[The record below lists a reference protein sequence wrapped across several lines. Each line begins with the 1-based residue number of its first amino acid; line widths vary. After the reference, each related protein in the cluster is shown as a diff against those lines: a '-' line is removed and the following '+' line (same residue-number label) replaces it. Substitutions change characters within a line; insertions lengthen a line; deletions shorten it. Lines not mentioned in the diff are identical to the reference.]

1 VESTV
6 YRRGSDGKVIGTPE
20 IKSVT
25 ETPIEPIF
33 TVTTYRAGEIGQTK
47 AQPKVVVEKPQP
59 VIPTPPAIVQPTPP
73 APVVKAPVPAVTQ
86 TPVAKPK
93 SALPKAPIF
102 TLPKFAMPKISFGK
116 SKSRYP
122 RPVRYIRNIVLAYLG
137 FYLILG
143 FHAASSLDKMPAS
156 ANVALADTA
165 GTNWLLVGSDSR
177 EGLTKAE
184 RKEMRTGKDEGSQRT
199 DTLMII
205 HIDDSGKPTLVSLPR
220 DSYVT
225 IPAHTALDGSSVEDR
240 RNKINTAYGKGGA
253 PLLVE
258 TVERNT
264 GLHIDHYMEVGFKG
278 IRDITDAVGGVNMC
292 VPADVTD
299 LNSGLNLL
307 AGCQE
312 LNGVNALA
320 YVRMRYAD
328 PKGDLGRIER
338 QQQFLSSV
346 MKKVATPAVL
356 LNPISM
362 WKLVDAGTASVNVG
376 EGDSVIDIS
385 SLARAMRGLSNG
397 NGTLTTV
404 PVSKTDANT
413 AAGSSVIWDDE
424 AARELFVSLGAN

>member
-1 VESTV
+1 MESTV
-6 YRRGSDGKVIGTPE
+6 YRRSSDGKIVGTPE
-20 IKSVT
+20 TKS
-25 ETPIEPIF
+25 EIEIPVDPVF
-33 TVTTYRAGEIGQTK
+33 AATTYRAGEIGNTQ
-47 AQPKVVVEKPQP
+47 AQPRIVAEKPQP
-59 VIPTPPAIVQPTPP
+59 KAPTPKGPA
-73 APVVKAPVPAVTQ
+73 
-86 TPVAKPK
+86 
-93 SALPKAPIF
+93 F
-102 TLPKFAMPKISFGK
+102 TLPKFSFGK
-116 SKSRYP
+116 SKSRFP
-122 RPVRYIRNIVLAYLG
+122 QPVRYIRNLVLAYLG

-143 FHAASSLDKMPAS
+143 FHAASSLEKFPATS
-156 ANVALADTA
+156 NVALADTA

-184 RKEMRTGKDEGSQRT
+184 RRELHTGKDEGSQRT
-199 DTLMII
+199 DTIMVI

-220 DSYVT
+220 DSYIT
-225 IPAHTALDGSSVEDR
+225 IPAHIALDGSSVEDR
-240 RNKINTAYGKGGA
+240 KNKINTAYSKGGA

-299 LNSGLNLL
+299 EKSGLSLL

-312 LNGVNALA
+312 LDGKNALA

-328 PKGDLGRIER
+328 PKGDLGRVER
-338 QQQFLSSV
+338 QQQYLSAV

-362 WKLVDAGTASVNVG
+362 WNLVDSGTESVNVG
-376 EGDSVIDIS
+376 AGDSVVDIAK
-385 SLARAMRGLSNG
+385 LARAMRGLSNG

-404 PVSKTDANT
+404 PVADADANT
-413 AAGSSVIWDDE
+413 AAGSSVLWDE
-424 AARELFVSLGAN
+424 AAARELFVSLGAN

>member
-1 VESTV
+1 MESTV
-6 YRRGSDGKVIGTPE
+6 YRRDSDGKVIGTPE
-20 IKSVT
+20 ANRLDEQPVFSVS
-25 ETPIEPIF
+25 
-33 TVTTYRAGEIGQTK
+33 TYRAGEIGNTQI
-47 AQPKVVVEKPQP
+47 QPRIVADMPQP
-59 VIPTPPAIVQPTPP
+59 LPVNPEAVKSSSKLPAF
-73 APVVKAPVPAVTQ
+73 K
-86 TPVAKPK
+86 
-93 SALPKAPIF
+93 LPK
-102 TLPKFAMPKISFGK
+102 LSFRK
-116 SKSRYP
+116 SKSRFP

-137 FYLILG
+137 FYVVLG
-143 FHAASSLDKMPAS
+143 FHAASSLEKMPAS
-156 ANVALADTA
+156 SNVALADTA

-184 RKEMRTGKDEGSQRT
+184 RKELRTGKDEGSQRT
-199 DTLMII
+199 DTLMVI
-205 HIDDSGKPTLVSLPR
+205 HIDDSGKSTLVSLPR

-225 IPAHTALDGSSVEDR
+225 IPAHIGLDGIAIEDR
-240 RNKINTAYGKGGA
+240 RNKINTAYGQGGA

-299 LNSGLNLL
+299 ENSGLNLL

-312 LNGVNALA
+312 LDGRNALA

-362 WKLVDAGTASVNVG
+362 WKLVDAGTGSVNVG
-376 EGDSVIDIS
+376 ETDTVMDIGN
-385 SLARAMRGLSNG
+385 LAKAMRALSNG

-404 PVSKTDANT
+404 PVSETDANT
-413 AAGSSVIWDDE
+413 AAGSSVIWDDV

>member
-1 VESTV
+1 MESTV
-6 YRRGSDGKVIGTPE
+6 YRRDSDGKVIGTPE
-20 IKSVT
+20 ANRLDEQPVFSVS
-25 ETPIEPIF
+25 
-33 TVTTYRAGEIGQTK
+33 TYRAGEISNTQI
-47 AQPKVVVEKPQP
+47 QPEIVADKPQP
-59 VIPTPPAIVQPTPP
+59 LPVNPEAVKSSPKLPAF
-73 APVVKAPVPAVTQ
+73 KF
-86 TPVAKPK
+86 PK
-93 SALPKAPIF
+93 L
-102 TLPKFAMPKISFGK
+102 SFRK
-116 SKSRYP
+116 SKSRFP

-137 FYLILG
+137 FYVVLG

-156 ANVALADTA
+156 SNVALADTA

-184 RKEMRTGKDEGSQRT
+184 RKELRTGKDEGSQRT
-199 DTLMII
+199 DTLMVI
-205 HIDDSGKPTLVSLPR
+205 HIDDSGKSTLVSLPR

-225 IPAHTALDGSSVEDR
+225 IPAHIGLDGIAIEDR
-240 RNKINTAYGKGGA
+240 RNKINTAYSQGGA

-299 LNSGLNLL
+299 ENSGLNLL

-312 LNGVNALA
+312 LDGRNALA

-346 MKKVATPAVL
+346 MKKVATPAVF

-362 WKLVDAGTASVNVG
+362 
-376 EGDSVIDIS
+376 
-385 SLARAMRGLSNG
+385 
-397 NGTLTTV
+397 
-404 PVSKTDANT
+404 
-413 AAGSSVIWDDE
+413 
-424 AARELFVSLGAN
+424 

>member
-20 IKSVT
+20 ANPVAEQAFEPVFSVS
-25 ETPIEPIF
+25 
-33 TVTTYRAGEIGQTK
+33 TYRAGEIGNTQ
-47 AQPKVVVEKPQP
+47 AQPP
-59 VIPTPPAIVQPTPP
+59 IVAQEPHHDVP
-73 APVVKAPVPAVTQ
+73 KAPAK
-86 TPVAKPK
+86 KPK
-93 SALPKAPIF
+93 TSSPKVPSIALPKV
-102 TLPKFAMPKISFGK
+102 SFMK

-122 RPVRYIRNIVLAYLG
+122 WPIRFIRNIVLAYLG
-137 FYLILG
+137 FYLVLG
-143 FHAASSLDKMPAS
+143 FHATSSLEKIPVAPN
-156 ANVALADTA
+156 AALADTA

-184 RKEMRTGKDEGSQRT
+184 RKELHTGKDEGSQRT
-199 DTLMII
+199 DTIMLI
-205 HIDDSGKPTLVSLPR
+205 HVDDNGKPTLVSLPR

-225 IPAHTALDGSSVEDR
+225 IPAHVGLDGVAIEDR

-264 GLHIDHYMEVGFKG
+264 GLHIDHYMEIGFKG
-278 IRDITDAVGGVNMC
+278 IRDITDAVNGVNMC

-299 LNSGLNLL
+299 ENSGLNLL

-312 LNGVNALA
+312 LDGKDALA

-346 MKKVATPAVL
+346 MKKAATPAVL
-356 LNPISM
+356 LNPLSM
-362 WKLVDAGTASVNVG
+362 WQLVDAGTESVNVG
-376 EGDSVIDIS
+376 EGDSVIDIAK
-385 SLARAMRGLSNG
+385 LARAMRALSNG

-404 PVSKTDANT
+404 PVSQTDANT
-413 AAGSSVIWDDE
+413 AAGSSVIWDE
-424 AARELFVSLGAN
+424 VAARELFVSLGAN

>member
-1 VESTV
+1 MESTV
-6 YRRGSDGKVIGTPE
+6 YRRGSDGKIVGTAEAKPVIEMPAPPVFAV
-20 IKSVT
+20 S
-25 ETPIEPIF
+25 
-33 TVTTYRAGEIGQTK
+33 TYRAGDIGQTQ
-47 AQPKVVVEKPQP
+47 AQPKIVADTPQP
-59 VIPTPPAIVQPTPP
+59 VVPVKPEPPQPTPV
-73 APVVKAPVPAVTQ
+73 AVKPSPKLPAVN
-86 TPVAKPK
+86 
-93 SALPKAPIF
+93 
-102 TLPKFAMPKISFGK
+102 LPKFSFGK
-116 SKSRYP
+116 SKSRFP

-137 FYLILG
+137 FYLVLG
-143 FHAASSLDKMPAS
+143 FHAAASLDKIPAS
-156 ANVALADTA
+156 SNVALADTA

-184 RKEMRTGKDEGSQRT
+184 RKELHTGKDEGSQRT
-199 DTLMII
+199 DTIMVI

-220 DSYVT
+220 DSYIT
-225 IPAHTALDGSSVEDR
+225 IPAHIALDGSSVEDR
-240 RNKINTAYGKGGA
+240 KNKINTAYGKGGA

-299 LNSGLNLL
+299 ENSGLNLL

-312 LNGVNALA
+312 LDGKNALA

-362 WKLVDAGTASVNVG
+362 WKLVDAGTGSVNVG
-376 EGDSVIDIS
+376 DGDSVTDIS

-404 PVSKTDANT
+404 PVSETDANT
-413 AAGSSVIWDDE
+413 AAGSSVIWDDA

>member
-20 IKSVT
+20 AKPV
-25 ETPIEPIF
+25 IEQPVVPVF
-33 TVTTYRAGEIGQTK
+33 AVTTYRAGEIGQTQ
-47 AQPKVVVEKPQP
+47 AQPKIVAEKPQP
-59 VIPTPPAIVQPTPP
+59 EVFVQPI
-73 APVVKAPVPAVTQ
+73 AAA
-86 TPVAKPK
+86 PVAKPK
-93 SALPKAPIF
+93 VSAPKLPSVKLPK
-102 TLPKFAMPKISFGK
+102 LSLGK
-116 SKSRYP
+116 SKSRFP

-143 FHAASSLDKMPAS
+143 FHAATSLDKIPAS

-225 IPAHTALDGSSVEDR
+225 IPAHIALDGSSVEDR

-278 IRDITDAVGGVNMC
+278 IRDITNAVGGVNMC

-312 LNGVNALA
+312 LN
-320 YVRMRYAD
+320 AD

-346 MKKVATPAVL
+346 MKKAATPAVL

-376 EGDSVIDIS
+376 EGDSVMDLGA
-385 SLARAMRGLSNG
+385 LAQAMRSLSNG

-404 PVSKTDANT
+404 PVSQTDANT
-413 AAGSSVIWDDE
+413 AAGSSVIWDDA
-424 AARELFVSLGAN
+424 AARELFISLGAN

>member
-6 YRRGSDGKVIGTPE
+6 YRRDSDGRVIGTPE
-20 IKSVT
+20 ANRVDEQPVFSVT
-25 ETPIEPIF
+25 TF
-33 TVTTYRAGEIGQTK
+33 RTGEKGNTQ
-47 AQPKVVVEKPQP
+47 
-59 VIPTPPAIVQPTPP
+59 VQPSI
-73 APVVKAPVPAVTQ
+73 
-86 TPVAKPK
+86 VADKSQSESLSSQVDANPK
-93 SALPKAPIF
+93 TRAFRLPKL
-102 TLPKFAMPKISFGK
+102 TLRK
-116 SKSRYP
+116 SKSRFP
-122 RPVRYIRNIVLAYLG
+122 RPVRYIRNLVLAYLG

-143 FHAASSLDKMPAS
+143 IHATSSLEKIPAS
-156 ANVALADTA
+156 ANVTIADTA

-184 RKEMRTGKDEGSQRT
+184 RKELRTGKDEGAQRT

-205 HIDDSGKPTLVSLPR
+205 HIDDNGQPTLVSLPR

-225 IPAHTALDGSSVEDR
+225 IPAHIGLDGLSIEDR
-240 RNKINTAYGKGGA
+240 RNKINTAYGQGGA

-264 GLHIDHYMEVGFKG
+264 GLKIDHYMEIGFKG

-299 LNSGLNLL
+299 ENSGLNLL

-312 LNGVNALA
+312 LDGKNALA

-362 WKLVDAGTASVNVG
+362 WRLVDAGTASVNVG
-376 EGDSVIDIS
+376 EGDLVVDIGN
-385 SLARAMRGLSNG
+385 LAKAMRGLSNG

-404 PVSKTDANT
+404 PVSQTDANT
-413 AAGSSVIWDDE
+413 AAGSSVIWDDV

>member
-1 VESTV
+1 MESTV

-20 IKSVT
+20 TNPVV
-25 ETPIEPIF
+25 EQPMF
-33 TVTTYRAGEIGQTK
+33 TVTTYRAGEIGNTHS
-47 AQPKVVVEKPQP
+47 QPKVVAEKPQP
-59 VIPTPPAIVQPTPP
+59 VA
-73 APVVKAPVPAVTQ
+73 
-86 TPVAKPK
+86 PVAKPE
-93 SALPKAPIF
+93 SLPSKGPSL
-102 TLPKFAMPKISFGK
+102 TLPKLSLRK

-137 FYLILG
+137 FYLVLG
-143 FHAASSLDKMPAS
+143 YHAASSLDKMPAAS
-156 ANVALADTA
+156 NVALADTA

-184 RKEMRTGKDEGSQRT
+184 RKELRTGKDEGSQRT
-199 DTLMII
+199 DTIMII
-205 HIDDSGKPTLVSLPR
+205 NIDESGKPTLVSLPR

-225 IPAHTALDGSSVEDR
+225 IPAHIALDGSAIEDR
-240 RNKINTAYGKGGA
+240 KNKINTAYGKGGA

-264 GLHIDHYMEVGFKG
+264 ALHIDHYMEVGFKG

-299 LNSGLNLL
+299 ENSGLNLL

-312 LNGVNALA
+312 LDGKNALA

-328 PKGDLGRIER
+328 PMGDLGRIER

-362 WKLVDAGTASVNVG
+362 WKLVDAGTASVKVG
-376 EGDSVIDIS
+376 EGDSVIDVGT
-385 SLARAMRGLSNG
+385 LARAMRGLSNG

-404 PVSKTDANT
+404 PVSQTDANT
-413 AAGSSVIWDDE
+413 AAGSSVIWDDS

>member
-1 VESTV
+1 MESTV
-6 YRRGSDGKVIGTPE
+6 YRRDSDGRVIGTPE
-20 IKSVT
+20 ANRVDEQPVFSVT
-25 ETPIEPIF
+25 TF
-33 TVTTYRAGEIGQTK
+33 RTGEKGNTQ
-47 AQPKVVVEKPQP
+47 
-59 VIPTPPAIVQPTPP
+59 VQPSI
-73 APVVKAPVPAVTQ
+73 
-86 TPVAKPK
+86 VADKSQSESLSSQVDANPK
-93 SALPKAPIF
+93 TRAFRLPKL
-102 TLPKFAMPKISFGK
+102 TLRK
-116 SKSRYP
+116 SKSRFP
-122 RPVRYIRNIVLAYLG
+122 RPVRYIRNLVLAYLG

-143 FHAASSLDKMPAS
+143 IHATSSLEKIPAS
-156 ANVALADTA
+156 ANVTIADTA

-184 RKEMRTGKDEGSQRT
+184 RKELRTGKDEGAQRT

-205 HIDDSGKPTLVSLPR
+205 HIDDNGQPTLVSLPR

-225 IPAHTALDGSSVEDR
+225 IPAHIGLDGLSIEDR
-240 RNKINTAYGKGGA
+240 RNKINTAYGQGGA

-264 GLHIDHYMEVGFKG
+264 GLKIDHYMEIGFKG

-299 LNSGLNLL
+299 ENSGLNLL

-312 LNGVNALA
+312 LDGKNALA

-362 WKLVDAGTASVNVG
+362 WRLVDAGTASVNVG
-376 EGDSVIDIS
+376 EGDSVVDIGN
-385 SLARAMRGLSNG
+385 LAKAMRGLSNG

-404 PVSKTDANT
+404 PVSQTDANT
-413 AAGSSVIWDDE
+413 AAGSSVIWDDV

>member
-6 YRRGSDGKVIGTPE
+6 YRRDSDGKVIGIPE
-20 IKSVT
+20 ANRLDEQPVFSVS
-25 ETPIEPIF
+25 
-33 TVTTYRAGEIGQTK
+33 TYRAGEISNTQI
-47 AQPKVVVEKPQP
+47 QPEIVADKPQTMP
-59 VIPTPPAIVQPTPP
+59 VNPETVKSSPKIPAF
-73 APVVKAPVPAVTQ
+73 K
-86 TPVAKPK
+86 
-93 SALPKAPIF
+93 
-102 TLPKFAMPKISFGK
+102 LPKFSFRK
-116 SKSRYP
+116 SKSRFP

-137 FYLILG
+137 FYLVLG

-156 ANVALADTA
+156 SNVAIADTA
-165 GTNWLLVGSDSR
+165 GTNWLLAGSDSR

-184 RKEMRTGKDEGSQRT
+184 RKELRTGKDEGSQRT
-199 DTLMII
+199 DTLMVI
-205 HIDDSGKPTLVSLPR
+205 HIDDSGKSTLVSLPR

-225 IPAHTALDGSSVEDR
+225 IPAHIGLDGIAIEDR
-240 RNKINTAYGKGGA
+240 RNKINTAYSQGGA

-299 LNSGLNLL
+299 ENSGLNLL

-312 LNGVNALA
+312 LDGRNALA

-362 WKLVDAGTASVNVG
+362 WKLVDAGTGSVNVG
-376 EGDSVIDIS
+376 ETDTVMDIGN
-385 SLARAMRGLSNG
+385 LAKAMRALSNG

-404 PVSKTDANT
+404 PVSETDANT
-413 AAGSSVIWDDE
+413 AAGSSVIWDDV

>member
-1 VESTV
+1 MESTV
-6 YRRGSDGKVIGTPE
+6 YRRSSDGKVIGTPE
-20 IKSVT
+20 ANPVT
-25 ETPIEPIF
+25 EQPVVPVF
-33 TVTTYRAGEIGQTK
+33 AVSTYRAGEIGQTQ
-47 AQPKVVVEKPQP
+47 AQPKIVAEKPQSAGAMEP
-59 VIPTPPAIVQPTPP
+59 FVETSTPSV
-73 APVVKAPVPAVTQ
+73 
-86 TPVAKPK
+86 KPK
-93 SALPKAPIF
+93 SDPLKFPTIN
-102 TLPKFAMPKISFGK
+102 LPKFSFGK
-116 SKSRYP
+116 GNSRFP

-137 FYLILG
+137 FYLVLG
-143 FHAASSLDKMPAS
+143 FHAATSLDKIPS
-156 ANVALADTA
+156 SSNVAFADTA

-184 RKEMRTGKDEGSQRT
+184 RQELHTGKDEGTQRT
-199 DTLMII
+199 DTIMVI

-220 DSYVT
+220 DSYIT
-225 IPAHTALDGSSVEDR
+225 IPAHLALDGSSIEDR
-240 RNKINTAYGKGGA
+240 KNKINTAYGKGGA

-292 VPADVTD
+292 IPADVTD
-299 LNSGLNLL
+299 ENSGLSVL

-312 LNGVNALA
+312 LDGKNALA

-362 WKLVDAGTASVNVG
+362 WKLVDAGTGSVNVG
-376 EGDSVIDIS
+376 QGDSVLDLGA
-385 SLARAMRGLSNG
+385 LARAMRSLSNG
-397 NGTLTTV
+397 NGTLITV
-404 PVSKTDANT
+404 PVADADANT
-413 AAGSSVIWDDE
+413 AAGSSVIWDDA
-424 AARELFVSLGAN
+424 AARGLFISLGAN

>member
-1 VESTV
+1 MESTV
-6 YRRGSDGKVIGTPE
+6 YRRDSDGKVIGIPE
-20 IKSVT
+20 ANRLDEQPVFSVS
-25 ETPIEPIF
+25 
-33 TVTTYRAGEIGQTK
+33 TYRAGEISNTQI
-47 AQPKVVVEKPQP
+47 QPEIVADKPQTMP
-59 VIPTPPAIVQPTPP
+59 VNPETVKSSPKIPAF
-73 APVVKAPVPAVTQ
+73 K
-86 TPVAKPK
+86 
-93 SALPKAPIF
+93 
-102 TLPKFAMPKISFGK
+102 LPKFSFRK
-116 SKSRYP
+116 SKSRFP

-137 FYLILG
+137 FYLVLG

-156 ANVALADTA
+156 SNVAIADTA
-165 GTNWLLVGSDSR
+165 GTNWLLAGSDSR

-184 RKEMRTGKDEGSQRT
+184 RKELRTGKDEGSQRT
-199 DTLMII
+199 DTLMVI
-205 HIDDSGKPTLVSLPR
+205 HIDDSGKSTLVSLPR

-225 IPAHTALDGSSVEDR
+225 IPAHIGLDGIAIEDR
-240 RNKINTAYGKGGA
+240 RNKINTAYSQGGA

-299 LNSGLNLL
+299 ENSGLNLL

-312 LNGVNALA
+312 LDGRNALA

-362 WKLVDAGTASVNVG
+362 WKLVDAGTGSVNVG
-376 EGDSVIDIS
+376 ETDTVMDVGN
-385 SLARAMRGLSNG
+385 LAKAMRALSNG

-404 PVSKTDANT
+404 PVSETDANT
-413 AAGSSVIWDDE
+413 AAGSSVIWDDV

>member
-6 YRRGSDGKVIGTPE
+6 YRRSSDGKIVGTPE
-20 IKSVT
+20 AKPV
-25 ETPIEPIF
+25 IEIPVEPVF
-33 TVTTYRAGEIGQTK
+33 AVTTYRAGDIGQSQ
-47 AQPKVVVEKPQP
+47 AQPKIVADTPQP
-59 VIPTPPAIVQPTPP
+59 VVPVKREASQPTPV
-73 APVVKAPVPAVTQ
+73 AVKPSPKLPAV
-86 TPVAKPK
+86 K
-93 SALPKAPIF
+93 
-102 TLPKFAMPKISFGK
+102 LPKFSFGK
-116 SKSRYP
+116 SKSRFP

-137 FYLILG
+137 FYVVLG
-143 FHAASSLDKMPAS
+143 FHAAASLDKI
-156 ANVALADTA
+156 
-165 GTNWLLVGSDSR
+165 
-177 EGLTKAE
+177 
-184 RKEMRTGKDEGSQRT
+184 GKDEGSQRT
-199 DTLMII
+199 DTIMVI

-220 DSYVT
+220 DSYIT
-225 IPAHTALDGSSVEDR
+225 IPAHIALDGSSVEDR
-240 RNKINTAYGKGGA
+240 KNKINTAYDKGGA

-299 LNSGLNLL
+299 ENSGLNLL

-312 LNGVNALA
+312 LDGKNALA

-362 WKLVDAGTASVNVG
+362 WKLVDAGTGSVNVG
-376 EGDSVIDIS
+376 DGDSVMDIS
-385 SLARAMRGLSNG
+385 SLARAMRALSNG

-404 PVSKTDANT
+404 PVSETDANT
-413 AAGSSVIWDDE
+413 AAGSSVIWDDA

>member
-1 VESTV
+1 MESTI
-6 YRRGSDGKVIGTPE
+6 YRRGSDGRVIGTPE
-20 IKSVT
+20 ANQIVEQPVFS
-25 ETPIEPIF
+25 
-33 TVTTYRAGEIGQTK
+33 VTTYRAGEIGQTQ
-47 AQPKVVVEKPQP
+47 AQPKIVAEKPQP
-59 VIPTPPAIVQPTPP
+59 SGQTTHTPVLKAQ
-73 APVVKAPVPAVTQ
+73 APVKTQ
-86 TPVAKPK
+86 TPTAKPK
-93 SALPKAPIF
+93 PVLPKAPSFAAPTF
-102 TLPKFAMPKISFGK
+102 TMPKFSFGK

-137 FYLILG
+137 FYLVLG
-143 FHAASSLDKMPAS
+143 FHAASSLDKIPAAS
-156 ANVALADTA
+156 NVALADTA

-184 RKEMRTGKDEGSQRT
+184 RKELHTGKDEGSQRT
-199 DTLMII
+199 DTLMVI

-225 IPAHTALDGSSVEDR
+225 IPAHVALDGSSIEDR
-240 RNKINTAYGKGGA
+240 KNKINTAYGKGGA

-299 LNSGLNLL
+299 QNSGLNLL

-312 LNGVNALA
+312 LDGKNALA

-376 EGDSVIDIS
+376 EGDSVMDVS
-385 SLARAMRGLSNG
+385 SLAQAMRGLSNG

-404 PVSKTDANT
+404 PVSQTDANT
-413 AAGSSVIWDDE
+413 AAGSSVIWDDA

>member
-1 VESTV
+1 MESTV
-6 YRRGSDGKVIGTPE
+6 YRRDSDGKVIGTPE
-20 IKSVT
+20 ANRLDEQPVFSVS
-25 ETPIEPIF
+25 
-33 TVTTYRAGEIGQTK
+33 TYRAGEISNTQI
-47 AQPKVVVEKPQP
+47 QPEIVADKPQP
-59 VIPTPPAIVQPTPP
+59 LPVNPEAVKSSPKLPAF
-73 APVVKAPVPAVTQ
+73 K
-86 TPVAKPK
+86 
-93 SALPKAPIF
+93 LPK
-102 TLPKFAMPKISFGK
+102 LSLRK
-116 SKSRYP
+116 SKSRFP

-137 FYLILG
+137 FYVVLG
-143 FHAASSLDKMPAS
+143 FHAASSLEKMPAS
-156 ANVALADTA
+156 SNVALADTA
-165 GTNWLLVGSDSR
+165 GTNWLLAGSDSR

-184 RKEMRTGKDEGSQRT
+184 RKELRTGKDEGSQRT
-199 DTLMII
+199 DTLMVI
-205 HIDDSGKPTLVSLPR
+205 HIDDSGKSTLVSLPR

-225 IPAHTALDGSSVEDR
+225 IPAYIGLDGIAIEDR
-240 RNKINTAYGKGGA
+240 RNKINTAYGQGGA

-292 VPADVTD
+292 VPANVTD
-299 LNSGLNLL
+299 ENSGLNLL

-312 LNGVNALA
+312 LDGRNALA

-362 WKLVDAGTASVNVG
+362 WKLVDAGTGSVNVG
-376 EGDSVIDIS
+376 DGDSVMDIS
-385 SLARAMRGLSNG
+385 SLARAMRALSNG

-404 PVSKTDANT
+404 PVSETDANT
-413 AAGSSVIWDDE
+413 AAGSSVIWDDA

>member
-1 VESTV
+1 MESTV

-20 IKSVT
+20 VKPVT
-25 ETPIEPIF
+25 ETPVKPIF
-33 TVTTYRAGEIGQTK
+33 AVTTYRAGEIGNTQ
-47 AQPKVVVEKPQP
+47 AQPKIVAEKPQP
-59 VIPTPPAIVQPTPP
+59 AI
-73 APVVKAPVPAVTQ
+73 
-86 TPVAKPK
+86 PVAKPK
-93 SALPKAPIF
+93 AALPKAPKF
-102 TLPKFAMPKISFGK
+102 TMPKFSFRE

-122 RPVRYIRNIVLAYLG
+122 RPVRYIRNIVLAYLA
-137 FYLILG
+137 FYLVLG
-143 FHAASSLDKMPAS
+143 VHAASSLDKIPAS
-156 ANVALADTA
+156 ANVALADTS

-184 RKEMRTGKDEGSQRT
+184 RKELHTGKDEGSQRT

-225 IPAHTALDGSSVEDR
+225 IPAHTALDGSSIEDR
-240 RNKINTAYGKGGA
+240 KNKINTAYGKGGA

-292 VPADVTD
+292 VPADVVD
-299 LNSGLNLL
+299 ENSGLNLL

-312 LNGVNALA
+312 LDGRNALA

-376 EGDSVIDIS
+376 EGDSVIDVS

-404 PVSKTDANT
+404 PVSQTDANT
-413 AAGSSVIWDDE
+413 AAGSSVIWDDA

>member
-6 YRRGSDGKVIGTPE
+6 YRRSSDGKIVGTPE
-20 IKSVT
+20 AKS
-25 ETPIEPIF
+25 EIEIPVDPVF
-33 TVTTYRAGEIGQTK
+33 AATTYRAGEIGNTQAQPRIVAEKPQTK
-47 AQPKVVVEKPQP
+47 ASTPKG
-59 VIPTPPAIVQPTPP
+59 PA
-73 APVVKAPVPAVTQ
+73 
-86 TPVAKPK
+86 
-93 SALPKAPIF
+93 F
-102 TLPKFAMPKISFGK
+102 TLPKFSFGK
-116 SKSRYP
+116 SKSRPP

-137 FYLILG
+137 FYLVLG
-143 FHAASSLDKMPAS
+143 LHAASSLDKVPAS
-156 ANVALADTA
+156 ANVTIADTA

-184 RKEMRTGKDEGSQRT
+184 RKELRTGKDEGSQRT
-199 DTLMII
+199 DTIMVI

-220 DSYVT
+220 DSYIT
-225 IPAHTALDGSSVEDR
+225 IPAHIALDGSSVEDR
-240 RNKINTAYGKGGA
+240 KNKINTAYSKGGA

-299 LNSGLNLL
+299 ENSGLNLL

-312 LNGVNALA
+312 LDGKNALA

-376 EGDSVIDIS
+376 EGDSVMDVGN
-385 SLARAMRGLSNG
+385 LARAMRGLSNG

-404 PVSKTDANT
+404 PVSQTDANT
-413 AAGSSVIWDDE
+413 AAGSSVIWDDA